1 MNHQQI
7 RAFFALNHTRPK
19 KHLGQNFLINPE
31 TLEIILEAGA
41 LTEGD
46 TVIEI
51 GAGLGCLTEVLAQ
64 HAERVI
70 AIEVDELLYNALAA
84 HFGVTWRSD
93 EVTLKKSAEIRRNTL
108 SKTPKQSA
116 EIPQAK
122 TPSSKNTLQKSTHPR
137 VQLLNADVLKLE
149 LNSLLVDSTGTVPTT
164 FKVIANLPYSITTPI
179 LWKLLAHHKQI
190 HSCVLMMQKEVAER
204 IVAGPGGKDYGALT
218 IGVAYHAEATLIATL
233 SPENFYPAPKVDS
246 ALLKLE
252 MRETPK
258 VAVDN
263 EEIFFKVVRTA
274 FRMRRKML
282 KNALVKGGFASGE
295 ALAAAFE
302 ELGIAPQRRA
312 ETLDIAEFAALANLL
327 SQSVSAKT
335 GV

>member
-19 KHLGQNFLINPE
+19 KQLGQNFLVNPE
-31 TLEIILEAGA
+31 ALKIILEAGA
-41 LTEGD
+41 PKAND

-51 GAGLGCLTEVLAQ
+51 GAGLGCLTDVLVQ

-70 AIEVDELLYNALAA
+70 AIEVDELLYN
-84 HFGVTWRSD
+84 
-93 EVTLKKSAEIRRNTL
+93 TLVA
-108 SKTPKQSA
+108 QF
-116 EIPQAK
+116 
-122 TPSSKNTLQKSTHPR
+122 STNSR
-137 VQLLNADVLKLE
+137 VQLLNTDVLKLE
-149 LNSLLVDSTGTVPTT
+149 LNSLLSDGTGTVPTT

-218 IGVAYHAEATLIATL
+218 IGVAYYAEATLIATL
-233 SPENFYPAPKVDS
+233 SPDNFYPAPKVDS

-258 VAVDN
+258 VAVEN
-263 EEIFFKVVRTA
+263 EELFFKVVRTA
-274 FRMRRKML
+274 FRTRRKML
-282 KNALVKGGFASGE
+282 KNALVRGKFASGE
-295 ALAAAFE
+295 VLTTAFK
-302 ELGIAPQRRA
+302 ELGIVPQRRA
-312 ETLDIAEFAALANLL
+312 ETLDITEFAALANFL
-327 SQSVSAKT
+327 SQAVSAKT

>member
-7 RAFFALNHTRPK
+7 RAFFALNHTHPK
-19 KHLGQNFLINPE
+19 KQLGQNFLINPASLK
-31 TLEIILEAGA
+31 TILEAGA
-41 LTEGD
+41 LTEDD

-70 AIEVDELLYNALAA
+70 AVEVDELLYNALASQ
-84 HFGVTWRSD
+84 F
-93 EVTLKKSAEIRRNTL
+93 
-108 SKTPKQSA
+108 
-116 EIPQAK
+116 
-122 TPSSKNTLQKSTHPR
+122 STNPR
-137 VQLLNADVLKLE
+137 VHLLNADVLKLE
-149 LNSLLVDSTGTVPTT
+149 LNSLLSDGTGTVPAT

-190 HSCVLMMQKEVAER
+190 QSCVLMMQKEVAER
-204 IVAGPGGKDYGALT
+204 IVAGPGGKAYGALT
-218 IGVAYHAEATLIATL
+218 IGVAYYAEATLIATL

-246 ALLKLE
+246 AILKLK

-258 VAVDN
+258 VAVEN
-263 EEIFFKVVRTA
+263 EEFFFKVVRTA
-274 FRMRRKML
+274 FRTRRKML
-282 KNALVKGGFASGE
+282 KNALVRGGFASGE
-295 ALAAAFE
+295 VLAAAFE
-302 ELGIAPQRRA
+302 ALGIAPERRA
-312 ETLDIAEFAALANLL
+312 ETLDITEFAALANFL